1 MKYEACYIYETTVK
15 SMLITQKLWER
26 NYNLASLSLN
36 TKFVQGIKNGD
47 LPKTK
52 FQEYL
57 AQDYFFLESFARAYG
72 LAVSKSRNKKNIKTL
87 SVLLSGVSEEL
98 ILHETYAKE
107 WDIDLTTNLIGPATK
122 KYTDFL
128 EEVSLNLS
136 LIEIMSAMTPCMR
149 LYSWL
154 GKKLLNMISDNPY
167 KEWIL
172 TYSDESFDNLAKSL
186 ENLIDEYDESYDIGQ
201 VNFLYKRAME
211 LELDFFNAY
220 SSFS

>member
-1 MKYEACYIYETTVK
+1 
-15 SMLITQKLWER
+15 MLITKKLWEC

-98 ILHETYAKE
+98 ILHETYAKG

-186 ENLIDEYDESYDIGQ
+186 ENLIDEYDESYDIDQ
-201 VNFLYKRAME
+201 INFLYKKAME

>member
-1 MKYEACYIYETTVK
+1 
-15 SMLITQKLWER
+15 MLITQELWES
-26 NYNLASLSLN
+26 NYDLALLSLN
-36 TKFVQGIKNGD
+36 TKFVQSIKKGD

-72 LAVSKSRNKKNIKTL
+72 LAVSKSRNKKIIKTL

-149 LYSWL
+149 LYSWI
-154 GKKLLNMISDNPY
+154 GKKLLLNMISDNTY

-172 TYSDESFDNLAKSL
+172 TYSDKSFDNLAKSL
-186 ENLIDEYDESYDIGQ
+186 EYLIDEYDEDYDIDQ

>member
-1 MKYEACYIYETTVK
+1 
-15 SMLITQKLWER
+15 MLITQKLWER

-72 LAVSKSRNKKNIKTL
+72 LAVSKSRNKKHIKTL

-154 GKKLLNMISDNPY
+154 GKKLLNMISHNPY

-186 ENLIDEYDESYDIGQ
+186 ENLIDEYDESYDIDQ
-201 VNFLYKRAME
+201 INFLYKKAME

>member
-1 MKYEACYIYETTVK
+1 
-15 SMLITQKLWER
+15 MLITQKLWES
-26 NYNLASLSLN
+26 NYDLASLSLN
-36 TKFVQGIKNGD
+36 TKFVQGIKNGN

-57 AQDYFFLESFARAYG
+57 AQDYFFLESFARSYG
-72 LAVSKSRNKKNIKTL
+72 LAVSKSKNKKTIKIL
-87 SVLLSGVSEEL
+87 SGLLSGVSEEL

-107 WDIDLTTNLIGPATK
+107 WDIDLTTNSIEPATK

-128 EEVSLNLS
+128 EEVSINLS
-136 LIEIMSAMTPCMR
+136 LIEIMCTMTPCMR

-154 GKKLLNMISDNPY
+154 GKNLLNMISNNPY

-172 TYSDESFDNLAKSL
+172 TYSDQSFDNLAKSL
-186 ENLIDEYDESYDIGQ
+186 EYLIDEYNDSYDIEQ

-211 LELDFFNAY
+211 LELGFFNAY

>member
-1 MKYEACYIYETTVK
+1 
-15 SMLITQKLWER
+15 MLITQELWES
-26 NYNLASLSLN
+26 NNDLALLSLN
-36 TKFVQGIKNGD
+36 TKFVQGIKKGD
-47 LPKTK
+47 LPKIK

-154 GKKLLNMISDNPY
+154 GEKLLIMISDNPY

-186 ENLIDEYDESYDIGQ
+186 ENLIDEYDEDYDIDQ

>member
-1 MKYEACYIYETTVK
+1 
-15 SMLITQKLWER
+15 MLITQKLWER

-87 SVLLSGVSEEL
+87 SLLLSGVSEEL

-107 WDIDLTTNLIGPATK
+107 WDIDLTTNSIGPATK

-186 ENLIDEYDESYDIGQ
+186 ENLIDEYDESYDIDQ
-201 VNFLYKRAME
+201 INFLYKKAME

>member
-1 MKYEACYIYETTVK
+1 MQT
-15 SMLITQKLWER
+15 TQKLWE
-26 NYNLASLSLN
+26 NNFHLASLSLN

-52 FQEYL
+52 FQEYI

-72 LAVSKSRNKKNIKTL
+72 LAVSKSRNKKTIKTL
-87 SVLLSGVSEEL
+87 SGLLSGVSEEL
-98 ILHETYAKE
+98 ILHETYAKK
-107 WDIDLTTNLIGPATK
+107 WDIDLTTNLIKPATK

-128 EEVSLNLS
+128 EDVSINSS

-149 LYSWL
+149 LYSWI
-154 GKKLLNMISDNPY
+154 GRTLLKTISNNPY

-172 TYSDESFDNLAKSL
+172 TYSDKNFENLAKSL
-186 ENLIDEYDESYDIGQ
+186 ENLINEYSYSYDRNK

-211 LELDFFNAY
+211 LELEFFKTY

>member
-1 MKYEACYIYETTVK
+1 
-15 SMLITQKLWER
+15 MLITQKLWEC
-26 NYNLASLSLN
+26 NFDLASLSLN

-52 FQEYL
+52 FKEYL

-154 GKKLLNMISDNPY
+154 GKNLLNMIPNNPY
-167 KEWIL
+167 SEWIL
-172 TYSDESFDNLAKSL
+172 TYSDASFDNLAKSL
-186 ENLIDEYDESYDIGQ
+186 ENLIDEYKDPYDNDQ
-201 VNFLYKRAME
+201 LNFLYKRAME
-211 LELDFFNAY
+211 LELDFFNSY
-220 SSFS
+220 SYFS

>member
-1 MKYEACYIYETTVK
+1 
-15 SMLITQKLWER
+15 MLLTQKLWER
-26 NYNLASLSLN
+26 NYDVALLCLN
-36 TKFVQGIKNGD
+36 TKFVQGLRKGN
-47 LPKTK
+47 LPKAK

-72 LAVSKSRNKKNIKTL
+72 LAISKSRNKKDIKTL
-87 SVLLSGVSEEL
+87 SELLSGVSEEL
-98 ILHETYAKE
+98 ILHETYAKG
-107 WDIDLTTNLIGPATK
+107 WDIDLTTNIIKPATK

-136 LIEIMSAMTPCMR
+136 LIEIISAMTPCMR

-154 GKKLLNMISDNPY
+154 GKSLLNMIYNNPY

-172 TYSDESFDNLAKSL
+172 TYSDKSFDDLAKSL
-186 ENLIDEYDESYDIGQ
+186 ECLIDEYDGSYDFDQ

-211 LELDFFNAY
+211 LELEFFNTY

>member
-1 MKYEACYIYETTVK
+1 
-15 SMLITQKLWER
+15 MLITQKLWES

-154 GKKLLNMISDNPY
+154 GKNLLNMVYDNPY

-186 ENLIDEYDESYDIGQ
+186 ENLIDEYDESYDINQ

>member
-1 MKYEACYIYETTVK
+1 
-15 SMLITQKLWER
+15 MLITQKLWER

-154 GKKLLNMISDNPY
+154 GKKLLNMISHNPY

-172 TYSDESFDNLAKSL
+172 TYSDENFDNLAKSL
-186 ENLIDEYDESYDIGQ
+186 ENLIDQYEESYDIDQ
-201 VNFLYKRAME
+201 INFLYKRAME
-211 LELDFFNAY
+211 LELGFFNAY

>member
-1 MKYEACYIYETTVK
+1 
-15 SMLITQKLWER
+15 MLITQKLWER
-26 NYNLASLSLN
+26 NYDLASRSLN

-72 LAVSKSRNKKNIKTL
+72 LAVSKSRNQKNIKTL

-186 ENLIDEYDESYDIGQ
+186 ETLIDEYDESYDIDQ
-201 VNFLYKRAME
+201 INFLYKKAME

-220 SSFS
+220 SSFY

>member
-1 MKYEACYIYETTVK
+1 
-15 SMLITQKLWER
+15 MLITQKLWES
-26 NYNLASLSLN
+26 NYDLALLSLN
-36 TKFVQGIKNGD
+36 TKFVQGIKKGD
-47 LPKTK
+47 LPKAK

-57 AQDYFFLESFARAYG
+57 VQDYFFLESFARAYG
-72 LAVSKSRNKKNIKTL
+72 LAVSKSRNKKIIKTL

-107 WDIDLTTNLIGPATK
+107 WDIDLTINLIGPATK

-186 ENLIDEYDESYDIGQ
+186 ENLIDEYDESYDIDQ
-201 VNFLYKRAME
+201 INFLYKKAME

>member
-1 MKYEACYIYETTVK
+1 MPISNT
-15 SMLITQKLWER
+15 LWES
-26 NYNLASLSLN
+26 NFDLALLSLQTN
-36 TKFVQGIKNGD
+36 FVQGIKTGN
-47 LPKTK
+47 LPINIFK
-52 FQEYL
+52 EYV

-72 LAVSKSRNKKNIKTL
+72 LAVSKSRNKKHIKTL

-154 GKKLLNMISDNPY
+154 GKNLLNMISNNPY
-167 KEWIL
+167 SEWIL

-186 ENLIDEYDESYDIGQ
+186 ENLIDEYKDPYDNDQ
-201 VNFLYKRAME
+201 LNFLYKRAME
-211 LELDFFNAY
+211 LELDFFNSY
-220 SSFS
+220 SYFS

>member
-1 MKYEACYIYETTVK
+1 
-15 SMLITQKLWER
+15 MLITQKLWER

-72 LAVSKSRNKKNIKTL
+72 LAVSKSRNKKTIKTL

-186 ENLIDEYDESYDIGQ
+186 ENLIDEYDESYDIDQ
-201 VNFLYKRAME
+201 INFLYKKAME

>member
-1 MKYEACYIYETTVK
+1 
-15 SMLITQKLWER
+15 MLITQKLWER

-186 ENLIDEYDESYDIGQ
+186 ENLIDEYDESYDIDQ
-201 VNFLYKRAME
+201 INFLYKKAME

-220 SSFS
+220 SSFY

>member
-1 MKYEACYIYETTVK
+1 
-15 SMLITQKLWER
+15 MLITQKLWER

-72 LAVSKSRNKKNIKTL
+72 FAVSKSRNKKNIKTL

-107 WDIDLTTNLIGPATK
+107 WDIDLTTNSIGPATK

-186 ENLIDEYDESYDIGQ
+186 ENLIDEYDEDYDIDQ
-201 VNFLYKRAME
+201 VDFLYKRAME